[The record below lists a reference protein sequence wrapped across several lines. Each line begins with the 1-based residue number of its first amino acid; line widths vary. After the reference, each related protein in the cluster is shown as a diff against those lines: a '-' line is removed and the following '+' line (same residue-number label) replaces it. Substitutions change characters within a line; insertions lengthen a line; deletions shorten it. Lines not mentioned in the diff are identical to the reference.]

1 MEYLITD
8 IKDLTSKKKLVYI
21 NYEPAFALYSGEVFR
36 YNLKAESYISEQTYD
51 EIITTLSK
59 RALTRALYLFK
70 DKDYTEYE
78 IKSKLLKAYYPEQ
91 SIEYSTKYLKDNHFI
106 NDRRYAYNYIT
117 FKSGS
122 YSSKVI
128 VNKLM
133 QKGIASD
140 DIDAAF
146 EEFTS
151 DNSESEYNTL
161 INLIYKK
168 LKSKSVIDLS
178 YEEKQ
183 KLIAYMCR
191 KGFSYDMARKAF
203 NEFLDN
209 ERNKV

>member
-36 YNLKAESYISEQTYD
+36 YNLKAELYISEQTYD

>member
-36 YNLKAESYISEQTYD
+36 YNLKAESYISEQIYD

-91 SIEYSTKYLKDNHFI
+91 SIEDSTKYLKDNHFI

-128 VNKLM
+128 VNKLR

-168 LKSKSVIDLS
+168 LKSRSVIDLS

>member
-106 NDRRYAYNYIT
+106 NDKRYAYNYIT

-128 VNKLM
+128 VNKLR

>member
-1 MEYLITD
+1 MEYLISD

-36 YNLKAESYISEQTYD
+36 YNLKADSYISEQIYD
-51 EIITTLSK
+51 EIITILSK
-59 RALTRALYLFK
+59 RVLTRALYLFK
-70 DKDYTEYE
+70 DKDYTEHE

-91 SIEYSTKYLKDNHFI
+91 SIEYSTEYLKENHFI
-106 NDRRYAYNYIT
+106 NDRRYAYNYIA
-117 FKSGS
+117 FKSDS
-122 YSSKVI
+122 YSSRVI
-128 VNKLM
+128 VNKLR

-151 DNSESEYNTL
+151 DNSDSEYNTL
-161 INLIYKK
+161 VNLMNKK
-168 LKSKSVIDLS
+168 LKGRSVLELS
-178 YEEKQ
+178 YEDGQ

-191 KGFSYDMARKAF
+191 KGFSYDLARKAF

>member
-128 VNKLM
+128 VNKLR

-168 LKSKSVIDLS
+168 LKSKSVNDLS

>member
-21 NYEPAFALYSGEVFR
+21 NYEPAFALYSGEVFK

-51 EIITTLSK
+51 EIITILSK

>member
-1 MEYLITD
+1 MEYLVTD

-36 YNLKAESYISEQTYD
+36 YNLKADAYISEQIYD
-51 EIITTLSK
+51 EIIAALSK

-70 DKDYTEYE
+70 DKDYPEYE
-78 IKSKLLKAYYPEQ
+78 IKTKLLKAYYPEQ
-91 SIEYSTKYLKDNHFI
+91 SIEYSTEYLKDNHFI
-106 NDRRYAYNYIT
+106 NDRRYAYNYIA
-117 FKSGS
+117 FKSDS
-122 YSSKVI
+122 YSSRVI
-128 VNKLM
+128 VNKLR

-151 DNSESEYNTL
+151 DNSDPEYNTL
-161 INLIYKK
+161 VNLMNKK
-168 LKSKSVIDLS
+168 LKGRSVLELS
-178 YEEKQ
+178 YEEGQ

-191 KGFSYDMARKAF
+191 KGFSYDLVRKAF

>member
-36 YNLKAESYISEQTYD
+36 YNLKAESYISEQIYD

-128 VNKLM
+128 VNKLR

-168 LKSKSVIDLS
+168 LKSRSVIDLS

>member
-36 YNLKAESYISEQTYD
+36 YNLKAESYISEQIYD

-128 VNKLM
+128 VNKLR

-168 LKSKSVIDLS
+168 LKSKSVNDLS

>member
-36 YNLKAESYISEQTYD
+36 YNLKAESYISEQIYD

-91 SIEYSTKYLKDNHFI
+91 SIEYSAKYLKDNHFI
-106 NDRRYAYNYIT
+106 NDRRYAYNYIA
-117 FKSGS
+117 FKSDS
-122 YSSKVI
+122 YSSRVI
-128 VNKLM
+128 VNKLR

-151 DNSESEYNTL
+151 DNSDSEYNTL
-161 INLIYKK
+161 VNLMNKK
-168 LKSKSVIDLS
+168 LKGRSVLELP
-178 YEEKQ
+178 YEEGQ

-191 KGFSYDMARKAF
+191 KGFSYDLARKAF

>member
-128 VNKLM
+128 VNKLR

>member
-91 SIEYSTKYLKDNHFI
+91 SIECSTKYLKDNHFI
-106 NDRRYAYNYIT
+106 NDKRYAYNYIT

-128 VNKLM
+128 VNKLR

-168 LKSKSVIDLS
+168 LKSRSVIDLS